1 MSRCV
6 SPVFSKRHVKSK
18 RKARSRIFYVSLCLF
33 VHMHIQ
39 NCTSSKPRLDD
50 ILLYFFLFFYS
61 VSVLISLTF
70 IDYCVCSVNTYDIYI
85 YVCIRAY
92 SSLKVHSKYSNAYHG
107 RIYIYYVLYKIY
119 FEISKLRD
127 YYSIMLVKFKTNLK
141 IYV

>member
-50 ILLYFFLFFYS
+50 ILFYFFFLLFCFCFNLVDIYRLLR
-61 VSVLISLTF
+61 VFREYVR
-70 IDYCVCSVNTYDIYI
+70 YIYI
-85 YVCIRAY
+85 YVCVRTC